1 MICCFPPWCPN
12 PLLHVGKKKNP
23 SLAPQECNL
32 NANDQH
38 IASFPAQCPA
48 FQPQIAF
55 LPPRSAPSG
64 PPTLLGTPLS
74 PAGEKLS
81 CRMFPSL
88 PFKER
93 NSSGSQGV
101 EGIPPRAPLSGLLPV
116 PNYRL
121 SLQEAP
127 RLAVGQ
133 SRGGSS
139 SLWEGSI
146 LGARLGAGKR
156 VLVLVMARVRD

>member
-1 MICCFPPWCPN
+1 MPPWCPN
-12 PLLHVGKKKNP
+12 PLLHVGKKKIL

-38 IASFPAQCPA
+38 IASFPARCPA

-101 EGIPPRAPLSGLLPV
+101 EGIPPLPLLSGLLPL
-116 PNYRL
+116 PNYCL

-127 RLAVGQ
+127 LLALGQ
-133 SRGGSS
+133 SCSS
-139 SLWEGSI
+139 SSPLWEGSI
-146 LGARLGAGKR
+146 LGARLRAGKR
-156 VLVLVMARVRD
+156 VLVLVVAGEWD